1 MNKILR
7 LFISRLFW
15 INIAIAI
22 VVTGLIILGVFWGLG
37 KYTDHGAA
45 YTVPDFTGMQMD
57 EVIKICEE
65 KAFQPNLLDSVYNDD
80 VEPGAVVEQS
90 PEPGSKVKKGQ
101 TIFFKTNA
109 LGIEMVEMPELEGVS
124 LRQAKA
130 ILETYGLTGGNL
142 RYVPDIAS
150 NVVIRQQYNGDEIE
164 PGTKVPKGSSIDL
177 ILGIGL
183 SDEKTSVPDLKGFT
197 KKQASNRLLDMYL
210 NTGAIVF
217 DNTVKDR
224 NDSIDARVFRQSP
237 KNDTINKINLG
248 SNVDIWLTTDTT
260 LWKPQ
265 VENETEHE
273 TE

>member
-7 LFISRLFW
+7 LLVSRLFW
-15 INIAIAI
+15 INLAIAI
-22 VVTGLIILGVFWGLG
+22 VVTALIILGVFWGLG

-45 YTVPDFTGMQMD
+45 YTVPDFTGMQME

-65 KAFQPNLLDSVYNDD
+65 KDFQYNLLDSVYNDD

-101 TIFFKTNA
+101 TIFLKTNA
-109 LGIEMVEMPELEGVS
+109 LGLEMVEMPELEGVS

-130 ILETYGLTGGNL
+130 ILETYGLVGGNL

-150 NVVIRQQYNGDEIE
+150 NVVIRQQYKGDDIE
-164 PGTKVPKGSSIDL
+164 SGTKVPKGSSIDL

-183 SDEKTSVPDLKGFT
+183 SDEKTFVPDLKGLT
-197 KKQASNRLLDMYL
+197 RKQASNKLLDMYL
-210 NTGAIVF
+210 NAGAIVF

-224 NDSIDARVFRQSP
+224 NDSIEARVFRQSP

-265 VENETEHE
+265 LEEDIEPETE
-273 TE
+273 